1 MIPKKCAYLSILLSL
16 MILSGCSGSG
26 EENSTTERIPVEVS
40 PVELGSLEQSLSYN
54 GDVEAECEVR
64 VFSKVP
70 DRIEK
75 LYVDESAVV
84 RKGNPLADILATTL
98 EQALR
103 GAEAELL
110 AAQAQEANLR
120 VELERYRQML
130 GKSAV
135 SQQQFDAIDTQYRA
149 ARARLEQAEAMLKS
163 ARSNLGDARITAP
176 ISGII
181 GKRYVEPG
189 DMALPS
195 QPLLTIVQM
204 DRVKVSFEVTET
216 DLGQIEIGQEA
227 FVEVKSYPHHPF
239 RGKVAT
245 ISPVLD
251 PLTRMAEVE
260 VLLDNP
266 GHRLKPGMFAR
277 VEVRIGVIDNV
288 IVVPR
293 AAVIENT
300 RLQTGGDGEEV
311 IKDYFVF
318 VVDSNRAAQRKLT
331 VQYVNDQHLA
341 IDAGLTVG
349 EQLVTL
355 GQNMLRDSAAVV
367 IVNREGD

>member
-1 MIPKKCAYLSILLSL
+1 MIPKKSAYRSILLFL
-16 MILSGCSGSG
+16 IILTGCSGSG
-26 EENSTTERIPVEVS
+26 EENSAAERIPVEVA
-40 PVELGSLEQSLSYN
+40 PVALGRLEQSLRYN

-75 LYVDESAVV
+75 FYVDESAKV
-84 RKGNPLADILATTL
+84 RKGDPLADILATTL
-98 EQALR
+98 EQAR
-103 GAEAELL
+103 RSAEAELL
-110 AAQAQEANLR
+110 AAQAQEANLQ

-149 ARARLEQAEAMLKS
+149 AKARLEQAEALLKS

-176 ISGII
+176 IGGIV
-181 GKRYVEPG
+181 GRRYAEPG

-216 DLGQIEIGQEA
+216 DLGRLEIGQEA
-227 FVEVKSYPHHPF
+227 SVAVKSYPGRPF

-251 PLTRMAEVE
+251 PLTRMAKVE

-277 VEVRIGVIDNV
+277 VEVRTGVIDNV

-300 RLQTGGDGEEV
+300 RLQSAGGDEQV
-311 IKDYFVF
+311 VKDYFVF

-331 VQYVNDQHLA
+331 VQYANDQHLA
-341 IDAGLTVG
+341 VDAGLAVG